1 VLEHS
6 GRTDSDLIVPSVRE
20 PTRFGILKRYLCR
33 AAAGRESRAARS
45 FCAGLARISCANSHR
60 FLHKSKINMLRDNAD
75 SGSR

>member
-60 FLHKSKINMLRDNAD
+60 IENTVTAVL
-75 SGSR
+75 SRRGVIAPE